1 MTRAACAL
9 FAVAAVALATPA
21 GAALPVGATAPDFST
36 QGAIGGKTFQF
47 SLSQALKKGPVVM
60 YFFPA
65 AFTTGCTIETKA
77 FADAS
82 DDFKKAGA
90 TLIGVAADPIETLQ
104 RFSTEACRSKFPVAI
119 ASPKMIADYDVKLPL
134 MGRSNRTSFVIAR
147 NGKIAYV
154 LSEMKPDGHITG
166 TLTALRGLNGKT
178 AAK

>member
-1 MTRAACAL
+1 MTRAASVL
-9 FAVAAVALATPA
+9 FAAAAVALAAPA
-21 GAALPVGATAPDFST
+21 SAALPVGAIAPDFST
-36 QGAIGGKTFQF
+36 QGAMGGKTFQF
-47 SLSQALKKGPVVM
+47 SLAQALKKGPVVM

-65 AFTTGCTIETKA
+65 AFTSGCTIETKA

-119 ASPKMIADYDVKLPL
+119 ASSKMIADYDVKLPL
-134 MGRSNRTSFVIAR
+134 VGRSNRTSFVIAR
-147 NGKIAYV
+147 TGKIAYV

-166 TLTALRGLNGKT
+166 TLTALRGLG
-178 AAK
+178 AKPGTK

>member
-1 MTRAACAL
+1 MTRAASAL
-9 FAVAAVALATPA
+9 FAAAAVALAAPA
-21 GAALPVGATAPDFST
+21 SAALTVGAIAPDFST
-36 QGAIGGKTFQF
+36 QGAMGGKTFQF
-47 SLSQALKKGPVVM
+47 SLAQALKKGPVVM

-65 AFTTGCTIETKA
+65 AFTSGCTIETKA

-119 ASPKMIADYDVKLPL
+119 ASPKMIADYDVMLPL
-134 MGRSNRTSFVIAR
+134 TGRSNRTSFVIAR
-147 NGKIAYV
+147 TGKIAYV

-166 TLTALRGLNGKT
+166 TLTALRGLGGKPG
-178 AAK
+178 AK